1 MGNHRG
7 WEVGPSTATE
17 APEAGWGP
25 PGKRSLPGC
34 SAGPGLSAPHCEVRP
49 LTRAF
54 SSSLPAL
61 RCPRLGGRQLCL
73 HGCGLPAKSPAS
85 HLASSGTALLAH
97 HCCETRVPSSDG
109 FNHKS
114 EPAQG
119 TVCSRRGPKNNKSRE
134 TRQRKQDEGRPKT
147 QAREGAEPAGPRA
160 HSRPRAGGRQ
170 HFRREQLP
178 PSRQTQTRLCLTSQD
193 EDVRGLLGGRPPPV
207 DGCADL
213 LPARHQGAA
222 ETRTLRHLRSHCL
235 AAFPGRPGLA
245 WCTTWGLDAF
255 PVSPHG
261 RTRGL
266 SSHPELRAPRAVPAI
281 NHIQTRTSVPLL
293 QWGYMTGSRRPR
305 RRHR

>member
-61 RCPRLGGRQLCL
+61 RCPRLGGRQLSL

-97 HCCETRVPSSDG
+97 HCSETRVPSSDG

-119 TVCSRRGPKNNKSRE
+119 MVCSRRGPKNNKSRE

-207 DGCADL
+207 EGAH
-213 LPARHQGAA
+213 LPWTAVQTCSQHG
-222 ETRTLRHLRSHCL
+222 TKGLLRHEPCVTCGLIASRL
-235 AAFPGRPGLA
+235 FQDGQGLPG
-245 WCTTWGLDAF
+245 
-255 PVSPHG
+255 
-261 RTRGL
+261 
-266 SSHPELRAPRAVPAI
+266 APRGAWMHSLCHHTDAHVA
-281 NHIQTRTSVPLL
+281 SPLT
-293 QWGYMTGSRRPR
+293 QN
-305 RRHR
+305 